1 MYQSMDG
8 EAGDTSGLVS
18 SGAFGEDNIRRG
30 FIRKVYCIL
39 TFQLALTMGVMGI
52 FSLMQSKHTRL
63 RTYGYFGL
71 HSFYPLDS

>member
-39 TFQLALTMGVMGI
+39 TFQLALTMVRFNKNIII
-52 FSLMQSKHTRL
+52 F
-63 RTYGYFGL
+63 
-71 HSFYPLDS
+71 